1 MNTSAS
7 NHPGKR
13 AEKKIAIITGG
24 SRGLGKNTAIHLA
37 RKGVDVIITYR
48 SEQDAA
54 NAVAAEIADLGGKA
68 VALQLDVG
76 NSKSFAAFA
85 ERIRAALHT
94 HWQRDR
100 FDYLVNNAG
109 TGLHAGFAE
118 TTEAQFDELVNIH
131 LKGTFFLTQSL
142 LPLIADGGHIVNL
155 SSGLARFTYPGA
167 SAYAAMKGA
176 IEVLTRYLAKE
187 LGARG
192 IAANTVAPGAI
203 ETDFGGGL
211 VRDNP
216 QVNAQIAAA
225 TALGRVGLPD
235 DIGGVIASLLSED
248 NRWINGQR
256 IEASGGMFL

>member
-7 NHPGKR
+7 NNPGKR

-48 SEQDAA
+48 SEQAAA

-76 NSKSFAAFA
+76 NNKSFAAFA
-85 ERIRAALHT
+85 ERIRAMLHT
-94 HWQRDR
+94 HWQRES

-142 LPLIADGGHIVNL
+142 LPLIADGGRIVNL
-155 SSGLARFTYPGA
+155 SSGLARFTYPGN

-187 LGARG
+187 LGARS

-203 ETDFGGGL
+203 ETDFGDGL